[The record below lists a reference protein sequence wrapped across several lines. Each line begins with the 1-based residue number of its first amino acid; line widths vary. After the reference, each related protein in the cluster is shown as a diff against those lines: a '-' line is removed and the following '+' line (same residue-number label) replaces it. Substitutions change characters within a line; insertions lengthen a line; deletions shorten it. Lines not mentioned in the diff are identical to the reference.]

1 MRSDSLKIGV
11 ADNSLVISAFV
22 HPGGV
27 SSRALH
33 RMGQDLTLLASEA
46 TLAELLVTLT
56 RPKFQ
61 RWIRYER
68 RMQLFATYA
77 NSVTIVPA
85 ASQVRDCRDPKDDK
99 FLDLALSGHADVI
112 VTGDED
118 LLCLHPWR
126 GIAIL
131 SPADYLA
138 RVG

>member
-22 HPGGV
+22 QPGGV
-27 SSRALH
+27 SSRALR
-33 RMGQDLTLLASEA
+33 RMGLNLTLIASEA

-56 RPKFQ
+56 RPKFE

-68 RMQLFATYA
+68 RMQLFASYVS
-77 NSVTIVPA
+77 SVAIVPT
-85 ASQVRDCRDPKDDK
+85 ASEVRDCRDPKDDK

-131 SPADYLA
+131 SPTDYLA
-138 RVG
+138 LAG